1 MASIPRDLL
10 YAETH
15 EWLRVEGSLGTV
27 GITDHAQKALGDLTF
42 VELPKLGRDIQQGE
56 EACALESCKAA
67 ASLYAPASGTVAE
80 ANSALADDPG
90 AINADCYGRGWI
102 LKIELAPG
110 TNLSN
115 LKNADQY
122 DRFLAA
128 EAAK

>member
-1 MASIPRDLL
+1 MSSIPKNLL

-15 EWLRVEGSLGTV
+15 EWLRVEGNLGTV

-42 VELPKLGRDIQQGE
+42 VELPKLGSQVEQGE

-102 LKIELAPG
+102 FKIELAPG
-110 TNLSN
+110 ADLSK
-115 LKNADQY
+115 LKNADEY
-122 DRFLAA
+122 ERFLAT
-128 EAAK
+128 EEK

>member
-1 MASIPRDLL
+1 LASIPRDLL

-42 VELPKLGRDIQQGE
+42 VELPKIGSQLQQGE

-67 ASLYAPASGTVAE
+67 ASLYAPASGKVTEV
-80 ANSALADDPG
+80 NSALADDPG

>member
-1 MASIPRDLL
+1 LSSIPKNLL

-15 EWLRVEGSLGTV
+15 EWLRVEGNLGTV

-42 VELPKLGRDIQQGE
+42 VELPKLGSQVEQGE

-102 LKIELAPG
+102 FKIELAPG
-110 TNLSN
+110 ADLSK
-115 LKNADQY
+115 LKNADEY
-122 DRFLAA
+122 ERFLAT
-128 EAAK
+128 EEK